1 MPQVYHSFAN
11 GKGSA
16 MVREFFGSIARFLF
30 IIMLFI
36 VMGWGIIQF
45 VENIPNEKN
54 INSVVLFV
62 LSLCLLLHGRPL
74 VEDLHYYF
82 RQAIRSMS
90 HDERQGKE

>member
-1 MPQVYHSFAN
+1 
-11 GKGSA
+11 
-16 MVREFFGSIARFLF
+16 MVREFFGSIARFSF

-54 INSVVLFV
+54 INSAVLFV

-74 VEDLHYYF
+74 VEDLQYYF
-82 RQAIRSMS
+82 KQAIRSMS
-90 HDERQGKE
+90 HDGRQGKE